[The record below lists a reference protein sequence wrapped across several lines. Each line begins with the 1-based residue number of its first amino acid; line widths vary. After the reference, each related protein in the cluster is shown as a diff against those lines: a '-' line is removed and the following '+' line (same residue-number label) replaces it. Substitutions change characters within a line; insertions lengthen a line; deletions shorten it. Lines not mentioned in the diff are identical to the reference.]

1 VRPFP
6 FDPRDLAPGDTAGQD
21 GAARAVS
28 ALEGLQLREVTA
40 DPGDLPVFREAY
52 AALSAFFGPANEI
65 EREEVLERWL
75 FRPDPA
81 ATVRYHLLVAH
92 TADGRLAAVRD
103 GFTALLRAQRC
114 IVALMSHTLVNPPWR
129 RSGLA
134 AVLRAA
140 PAAFARE
147 DAAAQGLPDALRVL
161 VAEMEFVE
169 GDKPDT
175 RIRLVAYGRAG
186 FRVVPPALVPYA
198 QPDFRDLAAL
208 GVAAVPVPLV
218 LLVRLPGRE
227 DQEALDRTHLAAV
240 FDGLQD
246 IHAPA
251 IQGDQLAVIRARAL
265 SASDVDPVPLWSP
278 PTTTDDPAAFAP
290 VSRPGVP

>member
-1 VRPFP
+1 MIDHP
-6 FDPRDLAPGDTAGQD
+6 FDVRDLAPGDDPGRAAAAVAG
-21 GAARAVS
+21 VS
-28 ALEGLQLREVTA
+28 LREVTA
-40 DPGDLPVFREAY
+40 SPADEPAFREAY
-52 AALSAFFGPANEI
+52 AALHAVFGPANEI

-75 FRPDPA
+75 FRPSPG

-92 TADGRLAAVRD
+92 DAAGRLVAVRD
-103 GFTALLRAQRC
+103 GFTALLRDQRR
-114 IVALMSHTLVNPPWR
+114 IVALMSHTLVMPSHR

-140 PAAFARE
+140 PAGFARA
-147 DAAAQGLPDALRVL
+147 DAAAQGLPDAERLL
-161 VAEMEFVE
+161 VAEMELVE
-169 GDKPDT
+169 PHLPDT

-208 GVAAVPVPLV
+208 GVEAEPVPLL
-218 LLVRLPGRE
+218 LLVRQPDDDARATLSR
-227 DQEALDRTHLAAV
+227 DQLGAL

-251 IQGDQLAVIRARAL
+251 IHGDQLPRIRARAL
-265 SASDVDPVPLWSP
+265 GASTVDPVPLWTP
-278 PTTTDDPAAFAP
+278 PASTDDLSAFDP
-290 VSRPGVP
+290 VSRATVLP